1 MDSQNLQRR
10 ASSKRSRPQSLALE
24 QTPSDWHHDLV
35 LDEQSS
41 PAAST
46 DSTTSTTSSSLQN
59 GTPPD
64 HLPTPLMSS
73 NKSAMLAAEPS
84 PRNLRLST
92 AVAPHSSHLHPH
104 QPHHTVYQA
113 LKSPCFVHSLLEKG
127 ASFSDWL
134 HRSQH
139 NRQTSTA
146 DVPAPVPYQAES
158 HPRLPSRTP
167 TQLHPATTNRLTEP
181 SPPSD
186 LEDFKDGD
194 EEEDSS
200 SSLTRQLAE
209 TAVGVRELSKQ
220 LGERE
225 FYFVGRVE
233 RNFIVHCHNQAARA
247 FGQISRAS

>member
-1 MDSQNLQRR
+1 MDSQSLQRR
-10 ASSKRSRPQSLALE
+10 ASNKRPQSLALE
-24 QTPSDWHHDLV
+24 QTPSDWHCDLV

-46 DSTTSTTSSSLQN
+46 DTTSTSSSSLQN
-59 GTPPD
+59 GSPPNQ
-64 HLPTPLMSS
+64 LPSPQMSS
-73 NKSAMLAAEPS
+73 SQSAMIASEPS

-92 AVAPHSSHLHPH
+92 AVMPHSSHLHPH
-104 QPHHTVYQA
+104 HPHHTVYQA

-127 ASFSDWL
+127 ASFSDWI

-139 NRQTSTA
+139 NRSISTA
-146 DVPAPVPYQAES
+146 DVPAPAPYQAEP
-158 HPRLPSRTP
+158 HPRLPSHTP
-167 TQLHPATTNRLTEP
+167 TQLHPAATNRLTEP

-194 EEEDSS
+194 EEDSS

-220 LGERE
+220 LGKRE
-225 FYFVGRVE
+225 
-233 RNFIVHCHNQAARA
+233 NSTSLC
-247 FGQISRAS
+247 ASN